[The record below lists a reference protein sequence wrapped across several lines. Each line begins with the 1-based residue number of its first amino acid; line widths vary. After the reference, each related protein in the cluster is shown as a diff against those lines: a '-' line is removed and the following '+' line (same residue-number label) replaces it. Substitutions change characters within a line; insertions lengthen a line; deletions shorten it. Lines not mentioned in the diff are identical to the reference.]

1 MKNQIQIASE
11 ILEEMHRH
19 ALSDFPNECVG
30 FFYGQS
36 EGNTKTV
43 TEYGPLENSKEGDQ
57 RRRFEVNPLDYMKA
71 EQYALANQLELLG
84 IYHSHPL
91 HPAVPSEH
99 DLKQAVPFFSYII
112 ASVNETKVEKTTS
125 WQLNEENKFEEELLK
140 SNK

>member
-1 MKNQIQIASE
+1 MKKQIQVSEE
-11 ILEEMHRH
+11 ILKEMHRH

-30 FFYGQS
+30 FFYGKS
-36 EGNTKTV
+36 EGDIKTV

-91 HPAVPSEH
+91 HPAIPSEH

-125 WQLNEENKFEEELLK
+125 WQLNEENQFEEELLK
-140 SNK
+140 SN